1 MVLLKKEVV
10 MLVLC
15 RKIIAKLFIEHIKS
29 KTQMEVI
36 GVYEWN
42 KVRNVVLVHH
52 PTIALVEIPER
63 HGEPAQEALD
73 VCADIKKTCPECQI
87 IMMCLEQDKKS
98 IDVCVD
104 AKRNGKIEDYIFYDT
119 TPEYL
124 TSKLEALLP
133 KG

>member
-1 MVLLKKEVV
+1 MKKEIV
-10 MLVLC
+10 MLVLY
-15 RKIIAKLFIEHIKS
+15 RKVIAGLLIEAIHNR
-29 KTQMEVI
+29 TGLEVF
-36 GVYEWN
+36 GVYEFN
-42 KVRNVVLVHH
+42 KVKNMALVHQ
-52 PTIALVEIPER
+52 PTSALVEIPEKY
-63 HGEPAQEALD
+63 GDPALDTLD
-73 VCADIKKTCPECQI
+73 VCDDIREACPFCK
-87 IMMCLEQDKKS
+87 IMLMCPEQDKKS